1 MRSTTWSDFNLY
13 IQVQHLSVS
22 WCRRHANMPNVF
34 QSGVCIKMFTTVG
47 AISHTILVLVLL
59 YIYYGIEDGIDHLI
73 YLG

>member
-1 MRSTTWSDFNLY
+1 
-13 IQVQHLSVS
+13 
-22 WCRRHANMPNVF
+22 MPNVF